1 MSAFARSPADNPA
14 FSPTFSA
21 AGFAAPSPAQ
31 LPEDTLA
38 LVRGNV
44 RDMLLSSPA
53 FRALPAEKQREVA
66 HNTVKVARFIAD
78 AGGETAGV
86 PMTAVITN
94 PAARPLAAPARP
106 FAPPPMP
113 GQPSGGQTG
122 FDPASKG
129 FDPSATSQLAGQ
141 AEALVD
147 AIDFPGFCADLIKG
161 VFTAIVKTSIQQM
174 EAYATMVAN
183 VAKSVDQYMQDNVSN
198 EQAMDQLVNGHP
210 ELFEAD
216 FTGDQG
222 AVKQRDDANS
232 DQMGGFLQSLGLP
245 FDLDTSDPEV
255 VKNDVVPAQ
264 RMTMAMDRQKLLATM
279 VLMGINRIV
288 VTDGR
293 IQASVVFDMSAKD
306 IQQRNYERATSFSQN
321 YMQKYKKKK
330 QNGWW
335 IFSNESE
342 SDESLLKVRS
352 SVDTS
357 QSDQSESQIQLKTKL
372 TGNVDLRFKSDYFPL
387 EKMLDML
394 GTNQAVIT
402 QVAQQAT
409 PQQAMQVQPIAPPP
423 APALP
428 PPPAFAGGAAPVGPA
443 PVGTPGGGSAGG
455 TVGGT
460 ASPAPGVGGR

>member
-1 MSAFARSPADNPA
+1 MRSFPPLPAPA
-14 FSPTFSA
+14 MPRD
-21 AGFAAPSPAQ
+21 
-31 LPEDTLA
+31 DTLRI
-38 LVRGNV
+38 VRDNV
-44 RDMLLSSPA
+44 RAMLLSSPS
-53 FRALPAEKQREVA
+53 FRALPPERQREVA
-66 HNTVKVARFIAD
+66 HDTVKVARFIAD
-78 AGGETAGV
+78 AGGATAGV
-86 PMTAVITN
+86 PMTALIAN
-94 PAARPLAAPARP
+94 PAAARAAGLTPARP
-106 FAPPPMP
+106 FAPPAAPTRP
-113 GQPSGGQTG
+113 DGGQTG
-122 FDPASKG
+122 FDPASAG
-129 FDPSATSQLAGQ
+129 FTPAATGQLAGQ

-183 VAKSVDQYMQDNVSN
+183 VAKSVDQYMQDNVSS
-198 EQAMDQLVNGHP
+198 EQAMDQLANGHP

-216 FTGDQG
+216 LGAG
-222 AVKQRDDANS
+222 AVRQRDDAAP

-255 VKNDVVPAQ
+255 VTNEVVPAQ
-264 RMTMAMDRQKLLATM
+264 RVSMAMDRQKLLATM

-293 IQASVVFDMSAKD
+293 IQASVTFDMSARD
-306 IQQRNYERATSFSQN
+306 LQRRNYERSTSFTQN
-321 YMQKYKKKK
+321 YMQKYNKRK

-342 SDESLLKVRS
+342 SDESVLRVRS
-352 SVDTS
+352 AVDTN
-357 QSDQSESQIQLKTKL
+357 QTDESESQIQLKTKL

-402 QVAQQAT
+402 QVAQQPT
-409 PQQAMQVQPIAPPP
+409 PQQAMQVQPVAPPP

-428 PPPAFAGGAAPVGPA
+428 APPPFAAGSVAGAAPV
-443 PVGTPGGGSAGG
+443 AGA
-455 TVGGT
+455 V
-460 ASPAPGVGGR
+460 AR

>member
-1 MSAFARSPADNPA
+1 MTVLPRSSSGAHGRPAALPRR
-14 FSPTFSA
+14 
-21 AGFAAPSPAQ
+21 APVQ
-31 LPEDTLA
+31 DDTLG

-44 RDMLLSSPA
+44 RDMLLSSPS
-53 FRALPAEKQREVA
+53 FRALPPEKQREVA
-66 HNTVKVARFIAD
+66 YNTVKVARFIAD

-86 PMTAVITN
+86 PMTAIINN
-94 PAARPLAAPARP
+94 PAARPLSAPARP
-106 FAPPPMP
+106 FAPPAAPTQP
-113 GQPSGGQTG
+113 GGAQTG
-122 FDPASKG
+122 FDPASAS

-161 VFTAIVKTSIQQM
+161 VFTAIVRTSIQQM

-216 FTGDQG
+216 FSGDQG
-222 AVKQRDDANS
+222 TVKQRDDANA

-245 FDLDTSDPEV
+245 FDLDTSDPTVVQEEV
-255 VKNDVVPAQ
+255 IPAQ

-293 IQASVVFDMSAKD
+293 IQASVVFDMSARD
-306 IQQRNYERATSFSQN
+306 IQRRNYERDTSFTQN
-321 YMQKYKKKK
+321 YMQKYNKKK

-335 IFSNESE
+335 IFSNEST
-342 SDESLLKVRS
+342 SDESVLKVRS
-352 SVDTS
+352 SVTTAQTDE
-357 QSDQSESQIQLKTKL
+357 SESAIQLKTKL

-394 GTNQAVIT
+394 GTNQTVIT
-402 QVAQQAT
+402 QVAQQPT
-409 PQQAMQVQPIAPPP
+409 PQQAQQVQPIAPPP
-423 APALP
+423 PPTLP
-428 PPPAFAGGAAPVGPA
+428 PPPAFAGGAAGGA
-443 PVGTPGGGSAGG
+443 AGT
-455 TVGGT
+455 
-460 ASPAPGVGGR
+460 